1 MSTIEENTT
10 TNNFISCRFEMH
22 NIEKVLSKINH
33 NFRLTAAG
41 NKNVVAGKE
50 HLEWEIVDEK
60 LVKLQNNVVHKKD
73 IQQKWIE
80 KSRKDLEE
88 TKAFVNDK
96 SNKINQTKSKILR
109 WGNLKHDTFGDAI
122 VTFGKDFDLRDKSE
136 SEILQ
141 ISLQAKLN
149 MENFF
154 VSIGAEKPTGFVLH
168 AGEKGLPHFH
178 FQFRNTVLKT
188 GRAIA
193 WRPGDLFS
201 KAQDAIAENME
212 QFGLRRGIK
221 GNNARHLNTFEYQKH
236 MDQMKV
242 YEDKIQDMELKAA
255 DMNAKVA
262 LLEADAETM
271 DLVIQGVSTDLDLN
285 GQLIDRQRALGI
297 EVNDAKRDKL
307 VEKVAYLIEKRDLK
321 GLARAQK
328 QIDKVNIAIGK
339 TIKKVMTP
347 GGMVVERAKNQH
359 QGQVRTQSR
368 KPERLQSVE
377 QIIGDDDQIKESWV
391 FLLGLF
397 SEDMALNQLEIETL
411 IYGHGLDV
419 SLEGKHILEELANL

>member
-1 MSTIEENTT
+1 
-10 TNNFISCRFEMH
+10 
-22 NIEKVLSKINH
+22 
-33 NFRLTAAG
+33 
-41 NKNVVAGKE
+41 
-50 HLEWEIVDEK
+50 
-60 LVKLQNNVVHKKD
+60 
-73 IQQKWIE
+73 
-80 KSRKDLEE
+80 
-88 TKAFVNDK
+88 
-96 SNKINQTKSKILR
+96 
-109 WGNLKHDTFGDAI
+109 
-122 VTFGKDFDLRDKSE
+122 
-136 SEILQ
+136 
-141 ISLQAKLN
+141 
-149 MENFF
+149 
-154 VSIGAEKPTGFVLH
+154 
-168 AGEKGLPHFH
+168 
-178 FQFRNTVLKT
+178 
-188 GRAIA
+188 
-193 WRPGDLFS
+193 LFS